1 MSLNWNLSKIA
12 NKDTVCF
19 TQHEDGQRLTGLTH
33 ALIWAT
39 IAVDLGQITA
49 KNITEWQI
57 RLQMIAVAYGDPA
70 WGEITRQQLEAHIGL
85 STNVSNTTRTKFL
98 RKIALVMEREA
109 TAKARYAT
117 QESAAA

>member
-1 MSLNWNLSKIA
+1 MALNWNISKIA
-12 NKDTVCF
+12 NKDTVCY
-19 TQHEDGQRLTGLTH
+19 EDGQSLTSLTH
-33 ALIWAT
+33 SLIWAT

-49 KNITEWQI
+49 KNIGEWQI

-70 WGEITRQQLEAHIGL
+70 WGEITRKQLEAHIGL

-98 RKIALVMEREA
+98 RKIALGMEREA
-109 TAKARYAT
+109 AAKVRYAT